1 MGAAYYEITK
11 TMHNLPLSIYLH
23 KKSPFQKV
31 EAHWHRALEISIV
44 FDGKVDFYNG
54 RFHEVVEKNGVSLA
68 NCKEIH
74 FSIPHFDYS
83 EDKIV
88 GYTMQINYLFLESL
102 LPNIEEIFFDISK
115 REVNKKLA
123 EYMLLI
129 YELYVSESASKYIR
143 IYALT
148 LKMIGLLYDCCQMER
163 RNISTEKTKD
173 ILKYIHQNYCE
184 NIHLYS
190 VANYFGFSREYFA
203 RMFKR
208 ELGISFKQYLIK
220 YRLNQSLDLLKNTK
234 KTVAEI
240 SLCIGF
246 TSETQYISHFKKFFK
261 QTPGQ
266 FRKSQF

>member
-102 LPNIEEIFFDISK
+102 IPNIEEIFFAIAK
-115 REVNKKLA
+115 INGEEGAK
-123 EYMLLI
+123 
-129 YELYVSESASKYIR
+129 
-143 IYALT
+143 
-148 LKMIGLLYDCCQMER
+148 
-163 RNISTEKTKD
+163 NISS
-173 ILKYIHQNYCE
+173 I
-184 NIHLYS
+184 
-190 VANYFGFSREYFA
+190 FS
-203 RMFKR
+203 
-208 ELGISFKQYLIK
+208 
-220 YRLNQSLDLLKNTK
+220 D
-234 KTVAEI
+234 
-240 SLCIGF
+240 
-246 TSETQYISHFKKFFK
+246 
-261 QTPGQ
+261 
-266 FRKSQF
+266 RKSVV